1 MPITPLRFPF
11 VQRDPRGTSAGM
23 SPVLPLTLH
32 SNRSFDVS
40 GLLDT
45 GSSLNVLPHQTGL
58 DLGADWD
65 RQKNV
70 ISLTGNLAQ
79 VEARILILSAT
90 VGNFAPVKLAF
101 AWIKTNQAPL
111 LLGQVNF
118 FMEFNVCFFRDQS
131 HFEVAPK

>member
-1 MPITPLRFPF
+1 M
-11 VQRDPRGTSAGM
+11 
-23 SPVLPLTLH
+23 
-32 SNRSFDVS
+32 
-40 GLLDT
+40 
-45 GSSLNVLPHQTGL
+45 NVLPHQTGL

-90 VGNFAPVKLAF
+90 AGNFAPVKLAF